1 MTDAKTKPSSLAA
14 LDHINTPHLALG
26 DTHAHQTV
34 AELRQGS
41 SGRPE
46 RAAGAAQGSAA
57 GE

>member
-46 RAAGAAQGSAA
+46 RAAGAA
-57 GE
+57 